1 MLKRYIITLCVAL
14 SIAIP
19 CNANKDFS
27 LTPCLMKTV
36 SIRSN
41 NNIKQLEL
49 IGVPWSNYSRGLIK
63 FNLKSIDYR
72 RFGKVKKATLSFS
85 VIKNNNPSNLPCNIA
100 MLKTSWNSKASWRSP
115 TEKSKW
121 LSKRRYSNIDYSCS
135 SKNQISSVISPKVK
149 QVKFDITNMI
159 DAWLYQGIQNHGIM
173 LRIGKTVFGKPDIGK
188 WNVVLTNP
196 VLKVEMT
203 GTPPSPSDLKSQT
216 LRFFPSALL
225 PPVRVPYIFL
235 VFSGPDFNFPG
246 SVLNTGSNKT
256 FFPSNGK
263 LGLQWF
269 FGPQCQYW
277 KTPQT
282 VIDNYEKVANNPAI
296 LGIHIDEW
304 QSKKV
309 HQMRIKASIEGIIAM
324 KKLKPELYTL
334 VYWRGEDTI
343 KPLTEY
349 KLPDLLVIE
358 VYSHLRKKLKW
369 GPVDFKSGKKRLNL
383 ARKYG
388 MIEQTIVL
396 LGEFFPASEL
406 KQTWTLKTLENEVK
420 TYRQIAPEAP
430 GMGIYNSNGDEK
442 MTRAADKYFRKY
454 FVAPAPEVTISAPLM
469 QALITFPHVEIIAK
483 AKSKN
488 SAKVI
493 RYDWFIDNRLVAKTK
508 DNKYIWDVRGV
519 QPGKHF
525 ITVHAIDSGWNRGA
539 AQITVTVKA
548 LSTQAIK
555 R

>member
-1 MLKRYIITLCVAL
+1 VNRYLIILTIVL
-14 SIAIP
+14 SLAISSD
-19 CNANKDFS
+19 ASESFS
-27 LTPCLMKTV
+27 LTPSLMKTV
-36 SIRSN
+36 SINDNKN
-41 NNIKQLEL
+41 NTQLQL
-49 IGVPWSNYSRGLIK
+49 FGVPWSNYSRGLIK
-63 FNLKSIDYR
+63 FDLKSIDYNKFR
-72 RFGKVKKATLSFS
+72 KVKRATLSFTVS
-85 VIKNNNPSNLPCNIA
+85 KNNNPKNLPIKVA
-100 MLKTSWNSKASWRSP
+100 LITTSWDNEANWRNP
-115 TEKSKW
+115 TSKSKW
-121 LSKRRYSNIDYSCS
+121 PAKKRHYNIDYACS
-135 SKNQISSVISPKVK
+135 EENQTSFLIHPEVK
-149 QVKFDITNMI
+149 QLKLDVTSMVN
-159 DAWLYQGIQNHGIM
+159 AWLYQKDHNHGIM
-173 LRIGKTVFGKPDIGK
+173 LRIGKTVYGKPDIGK
-188 WNVVLTNP
+188 WDVALTKP
-196 VLKVEMT
+196 VLEVEMS

-235 VFSGPDFNFPG
+235 VFSGSDFNFPG

-269 FGPQCQYW
+269 FGPQCKYW
-277 KTPQT
+277 KTPQA
-282 VIDNYEKVANNPAI
+282 VIDSYEKSANNPTV

-309 HQMRIKASIEGIIAM
+309 HQMRIKASINGIIAA
-324 KKLKPELYTL
+324 KKLNPALYTV
-334 VYWRGEDTI
+334 VYWRGENTI

-369 GPVDFKSGKKRLNL
+369 GPIDFKSGKKRLDL
-383 ARKYG
+383 AKKYG

-406 KQTWTLKTLENEVK
+406 KQTWTLKALENEVK
-420 TYRQIAPEAP
+420 NYRQIAPEAP